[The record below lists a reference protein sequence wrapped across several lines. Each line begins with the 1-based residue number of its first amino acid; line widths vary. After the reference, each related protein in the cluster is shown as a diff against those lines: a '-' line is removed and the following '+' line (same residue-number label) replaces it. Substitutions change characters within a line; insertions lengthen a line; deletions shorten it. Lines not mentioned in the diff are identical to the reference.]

1 MMKDGKEQREELTQ
15 YLHTLAMLNANGF
28 KCGQEIKDVLAKLH
42 QEGFGFSNEEQKSK
56 QEKENQLK
64 IVKEKL
70 QYEIEYSGHHKKS
83 GKLIRVTENDRGLGK
98 STLLIEWAL
107 RLGIPIITNN
117 KSMVEWL
124 KDRAIVIYGHTKG
137 SRLEV
142 LLADP
147 EKLRG
152 KDLPKGVLVEC
163 VVTLKEYL
171 ALKKVVLI
179 RGGFHHD
186 KEFI

>member
-1 MMKDGKEQREELTQ
+1 MKREERKELAQ

-28 KCGQEIKDVLAKLH
+28 KCSAEVNEVLEKLH
-42 QEGFGFSNEEQKSK
+42 IDGFGFSNEKEKIK
-56 QEKENQLK
+56 EEKERRLK
-64 IVKEKL
+64 DINRKL
-70 QYEIEYSGHHKKS
+70 HYQIDYSGHHKKH
-83 GKLIRVTENDRGLGK
+83 GKLIRVTENDRGIGK
-98 STLLIEWAL
+98 SKLLIEWAL
-107 RLGIPIITNN
+107 ILDIPIITNN
-117 KSMVEWL
+117 SNMLEWL
-124 KDRAIVIYGHTKG
+124 KDRAIEIHGFERGNK
-137 SRLEV
+137 LQV

-152 KDLPKGVLVEC
+152 KDLPKGVLIEC
-163 VVTLKEYL
+163 VVSLKEYL

>member
-1 MMKDGKEQREELTQ
+1 MMNIDREEMLS
-15 YLHTLAMLNANGF
+15 YLKVLSGLSDSGF
-28 KCGQEIKDVLAKLH
+28 KCSQEITDVIKVIH
-42 QEGFGFSNEEQKSK
+42 EGYGFLDSEA
-56 QEKENQLK
+56 
-64 IVKEKL
+64 KEKASKEYKL
-70 QYEIEYSGHHKKS
+70 KKIKTKLNYELDYSGYHKKH
-83 GKLIRVTENDRGLGK
+83 GRLIRVTEEDRGIGK
-98 STLLIEWAL
+98 STLLIEWAI
-107 RLGIPIITNN
+107 RLNIAIVTN
-117 KSMVEWL
+117 KGSMVKHL
-124 KDRAIVIYGHTKG
+124 KDKAIAIYGHTKG

-152 KDLPKGVLVEC
+152 KDLPNGVLVEC

-171 ALKKVVLI
+171 ELQKVVLI